1 MYARILIVGNN
12 RFGEA
17 DYLYRLRCAFERNGH
32 AVAHFKTWA
41 SKPITA
47 DLISTAIK
55 SFRPTLVL
63 WDVETA
69 SPDNCILALLRE
81 SSVTTCALL
90 RSQNGV
96 ARVLRGGVLLISC

>member
-32 AVAHFKTWA
+32 AVAHFKSWA

-69 SPDNCILALLRE
+69 SPDNDILALLRK
-81 SSVTTCALL
+81 SNVTICALL

-96 ARVLRGGVLLISC
+96 AKVLRGGGFF

>member
-1 MYARILIVGNN
+1 MYARILVVGNY
-12 RFGEA
+12 RLGEA
-17 DYLYRLRCAFERNGH
+17 DYLYRLRCAFERKGH

-47 DLISTAIK
+47 GSVLAAIK
-55 SFRPTLVL
+55 SFHPSLVL

-69 SPDNCILALLRE
+69 PPDNGILALLRK
-81 SSVTTCALL
+81 SSVTICALL

-96 ARVLRGGVLLISC
+96 ARISGGALLISL

>member
-63 WDVETA
+63 WDVRR
-69 SPDNCILALLRE
+69 PLL
-81 SSVTTCALL
+81 TTVFSCFFVN
-90 RSQNGV
+90 Q
-96 ARVLRGGVLLISC
+96 VLRFVRFFDLKMGSLEYREGILLISC